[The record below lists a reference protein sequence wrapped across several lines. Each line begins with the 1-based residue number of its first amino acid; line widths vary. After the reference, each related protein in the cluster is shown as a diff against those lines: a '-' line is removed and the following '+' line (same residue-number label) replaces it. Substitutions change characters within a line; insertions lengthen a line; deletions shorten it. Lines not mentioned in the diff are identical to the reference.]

1 MVIKST
7 VKHSHVVH
15 AVWHA
20 FRCNNPGMG
29 FTDDAHVHHNAHTEE
44 YLINTIGMEGTLARA
59 QNILFMIKPIQGRKL
74 VKVKSGL
81 RAANRTQT
89 FLEIP
94 MAL

>member
-1 MVIKST
+1 
-7 VKHSHVVH
+7 
-15 AVWHA
+15 
-20 FRCNNPGMG
+20 MG

-59 QNILFMIKPIQGRKL
+59 QNILFTIKPIQGRKL